1 MRNPEV
7 LISWGE
13 LFDKITILEI
23 KLENLKHKAALNN
36 VKNEY
41 KLLYAIFEKTVVNN
55 PQAKKLVKK
64 LKSINQRLWEIE
76 DKIREKEKEKVF
88 DSEFVELARSVYLT
102 NDKRSQ
108 IKRDINDLYG
118 SELVE
123 EKSYSEY

>member
-41 KLLYAIFEKTVVNN
+41 KLLYAIFKKTVVNN
-55 PQAKKLVKK
+55 PQAKKLVKE